1 MVRIF
6 PNVTDLQPILAL
18 WNTAMTDL
26 RFKLDLAALE
36 SRFLNPDDT
45 HLEFQNDLLAGFVC
59 IANPAKPY
67 RLNDT
72 TGHVRLLAVH
82 PDFQRRGIGSRLLTW
97 AETTLKARGA
107 TRVVVGTEAHHFFP
121 GIPLDFH
128 LPITLEIRTPENA
141 LLEFFARRGFEISTG
156 VSNDLARELN
166 DLPKLE
172 LPKNARIVQ
181 ADVESV
187 LEFIRREF
195 PGRWVYDTNFVLQ
208 QAEHQ
213 HLVLEVDGRV
223 MGFALIGLRSDPVI
237 LPSSF
242 WLTEDCGLGPMGV
255 SSTLRGQGLGFALLV
270 AAMHKLKSRGGTR
283 MGIDWTGVQGFYQ
296 KAGFEV
302 VRRYRHAV
310 KTLN

>member
-1 MVRIF
+1 M
-6 PNVTDLQPILAL
+6 NDLQPMLEL
-18 WNTAMTDL
+18 WNAAMTDP

-36 SRFLNPDDT
+36 SRFLDSENT
-45 HLEFQNDLLAGFVC
+45 HLEFQNDVLTGFVC

-67 RLNDT
+67 RPNDT

-82 PDFQRRGIGSRLLTW
+82 PDFQRRGIGSSLLTW
-97 AETTLKARGA
+97 AETTLKTRGA
-107 TRVVVGTEAHHFFP
+107 NRVVVGTEAHHFFP
-121 GIPLDFH
+121 GIPLDKR
-128 LPITLEIRTPENA
+128 LPITLEIDTPENA
-141 LLEFFARRGFEISTG
+141 LLGFFEHRGFEISTG
-156 VSNDLARELN
+156 VSNDLAMEL
-166 DLPKLE
+166 DE
-172 LPKNARIVQ
+172 LPKIELPNNARIVQ
-181 ADVESV
+181 ADVDSV
-187 LEFIRREF
+187 LEFVRREF

-213 HLVLEVDGRV
+213 HLALEVDGRV

-237 LPSSF
+237 LPSSL

-255 SSTLRGQGLGFALLV
+255 SSSLRGQGLGFALLV

-283 MGIDWTGVQGFYQ
+283 MGIDWTGVQAFYQ

>member
-1 MVRIF
+1 MM
-6 PNVTDLQPILAL
+6 PLEPMLEL
-18 WNTAMTDL
+18 WNTAMTDP

-45 HLEFQNDLLAGFVC
+45 QLEFLDSVLVGFVC

-67 RLNDT
+67 RSNDT

-82 PDFQRRGIGSRLLTW
+82 PDFQRRGIGSRLLAW
-97 AETTLKARGA
+97 AETTLKTRGT

-121 GIPLDFH
+121 GIPLDEH
-128 LPITLEIRTPENA
+128 LPITLEIQTPENA
-141 LLEFFARRGFEISTG
+141 LLGFFERRGFEISTG

-166 DLPKLE
+166 DLPTLE
-172 LPKNARIVQ
+172 LPENARIVQ
-181 ADVESV
+181 TDIDSV
-187 LEFIRREF
+187 LEFVRQEF

-208 QAEHQ
+208 QAERQ
-213 HLVLEVDGRV
+213 HLALEVDGRV

-237 LPSSF
+237 LPSSL

-255 SSTLRGQGLGFALLV
+255 SSSLRGQGLGFALLV
-270 AAMHKLKSRGGTR
+270 AAMHKLKARGGTR

-296 KAGFEV
+296 KAGFEI
-302 VRRYRHAV
+302 VRRYRNASKLLV
-310 KTLN
+310 

>member
-1 MVRIF
+1 M
-6 PNVTDLQPILAL
+6 TDLQPMLEL
-18 WNTAMTDL
+18 WNTAMSDP
-26 RFKLDLAALE
+26 RFKLDTAALE
-36 SRFLNPDDT
+36 SRFLNSDDT
-45 HLEFQNDLLAGFVC
+45 HLEFLDGVLAGFVC
-59 IANPAKPY
+59 VANPAKPY
-67 RLNDT
+67 HPNDT

-82 PDFQRRGIGSRLLTW
+82 PDFQHQSIGSRLLTW
-97 AETTLKARGA
+97 AEKTLKARGA
-107 TRVVVGTEAHHFFP
+107 TRVVIGTEPHHFFP

-141 LLEFFARRGFEISTG
+141 LLEFFARRGYEISET
-156 VSNDLARELN
+156 VSNDLATEL
-166 DLPKLE
+166 DGLPKLE
-172 LPKNARIVQ
+172 LPENARVVQ
-181 ADVESV
+181 TDIDSV
-187 LEFIRREF
+187 LEFVRQEF
-195 PGRWVYDTNFVLQ
+195 PGRWVHDTNFVLQ

-213 HLVLEVDGRV
+213 HLALEVDGLV

-237 LPSSF
+237 LPSSL

-302 VRRYRHAV
+302 VRRYCHAS
-310 KTLN
+310 KSLE

>member
-1 MVRIF
+1 M
-6 PNVTDLQPILAL
+6 TDLQPMLEL
-18 WNTAMTDL
+18 WNNAMTDQ
-26 RFKLDLAALE
+26 RFKLDLFALE

-45 HLEFQNDLLAGFVC
+45 QLEFLDGVLVGFVC

-82 PDFQRRGIGSRLLTW
+82 PDFQRRGIGSRLLAW
-97 AETTLKARGA
+97 AETTLKTRGA

-121 GIPLDFH
+121 GIPLDEH
-128 LPITLEIRTPENA
+128 LPITLDIDTPENT
-141 LLEFFARRGFEISTG
+141 LLEFFARRGFDISTG
-156 VSNDLARELN
+156 VSNDLAREL
-166 DLPKLE
+166 DELPKLE
-172 LPKNARIVQ
+172 LPENARIVQ
-181 ADVESV
+181 ADIESV
-187 LEFIRREF
+187 LEFVRQEF

-208 QAEHQ
+208 RAEHQ
-213 HLVLEVDGRV
+213 HLALEVDGRV

-237 LPSSF
+237 LPSNL

-255 SSTLRGQGLGFALLV
+255 SSSLRGQGLGFALLV

-296 KAGFEV
+296 KAGFEI